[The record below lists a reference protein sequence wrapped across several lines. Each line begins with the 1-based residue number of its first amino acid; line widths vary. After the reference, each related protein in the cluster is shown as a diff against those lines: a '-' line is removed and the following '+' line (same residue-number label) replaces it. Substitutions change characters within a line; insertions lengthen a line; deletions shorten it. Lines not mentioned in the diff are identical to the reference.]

1 MLVALI
7 VIVVLVALVA
17 AAIFFAWKVAEPNE
31 AVIVSGLGA
40 RGDEEGGLGFKIVV
54 GRGTLVLPGLQTARR
69 LSLAVQKSDL
79 SVRCVTTQGVP
90 VTLHGVVVYKIGD
103 SMSEIANAARRFLEK
118 EREMDSNVHEVFTGH
133 IRAIVGTVTVE
144 EIIREREKLASKTRE
159 GAGGEMAKLGLVIDS
174 LQFQEVEDPTGYI
187 ENVAKPH
194 QAKVRAE
201 ARMAEADRDREAT
214 QREQEAAAIKAR
226 AVSESEIEQAKRRA
240 NADRAKAEA
249 SQAGPLMHAQALQAV
264 VGEETRVAELE
275 AERAEMKLKTQVV
288 RPAEAGRD
296 ARIATAEA
304 EKREVELRAA
314 ATAEKVKIEAAAR
327 AEERQVL
334 AAAEQEAL
342 ERIGEGEAKATLV
355 KGDAQASAVK
365 AVGLAEADAIKARAQ
380 ALAENSE
387 AVINVKVA
395 EVLPEIVSAAAESF
409 KGIDHLVVLNGAEG
423 MKGMLGQVMGAG
435 VAGVSMFRDLFAAD
449 GSASTNGGE
458 RGGRLDGGEPAASEE
473 RAHEEVRPAAR

>member
-7 VIVVLVALVA
+7 IIAVLVGLVALV
-17 AAIFFAWKVAEPNE
+17 ILFMWKVAEPNE

-40 RGDEEGGLGFKIVV
+40 RGGEESGLGFKIIV

-69 LSLAVQKSDL
+69 LSLAAQKSDL

-103 SMSEIANAARRFLEK
+103 SMRDIASAARRFLEK

-133 IRAIVGTVTVE
+133 IRAIAGTVTVE
-144 EIIREREKLASKTRE
+144 EIIREREKMATKTRD
-159 GAGGEMAKLGLVIDS
+159 GAGAEMGKLGLVIDS

-194 QAKVRAE
+194 QANVQME
-201 ARMAEADRDREAT
+201 ARIAEADRDRQAT
-214 QREQEAAAIKAR
+214 EREQEAAAIKAK

-275 AERAEMKLKTQVV
+275 AERAEMQLKGQIV

-314 ATAEKVKIEAAAR
+314 ATAEKVRIEAAAR

-334 AAAEQEAL
+334 ATAEKEAL
-342 ERIGEGEAKATLV
+342 ERIGEGEARATLV
-355 KGDAQASAVK
+355 KGDAQASAVQ
-365 AVGLAEADAIKARAQ
+365 AVGLAEAEAIKARAQ

-387 AVINVKVA
+387 AVINVKIA
-395 EVLPEIVSAAAESF
+395 EELPQIVRAAAESF
-409 KGIDHLVVLNGAEG
+409 RGIDHLVVLNGAEG

-435 VAGVSMFRDLFAAD
+435 VAGVSMFRDLFAEN
-449 GSASTNGGE
+449 SAI
-458 RGGRLDGGEPAASEE
+458 ASENGAG
-473 RAHEEVRPAAR
+473 REEEGAAETATDEDVPLAAR